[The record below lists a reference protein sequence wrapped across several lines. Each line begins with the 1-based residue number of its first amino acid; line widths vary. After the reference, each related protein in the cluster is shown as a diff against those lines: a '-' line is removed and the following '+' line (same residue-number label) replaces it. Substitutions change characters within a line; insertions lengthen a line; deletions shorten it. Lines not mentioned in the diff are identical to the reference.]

1 MSLID
6 DIKEMGVELT
16 SEQKSGITAY
26 IGKHFVS
33 KSDYNAKTT
42 QLKDA
47 NGRIQELEKRDF
59 ASIEQDRDNWK
70 QKYEGLQKDNTNKSK
85 KEKFFSL
92 LGDDC
97 KDRDYMLYKYGGV
110 DKLELDDKGEIKNGE
125 NIVKDLKEN
134 NANYF
139 GKTPF
144 VVGSTRTNPDDVQTS
159 KDKANEALRAA
170 FGKL

>member
-16 SEQKSGITAY
+16 SEQESGITAY

-59 ASIEQDRDNWK
+59 ASIEQDRDSWK
-70 QKYEGLQKDNTNKSK
+70 QKYEGLEKANTDRSK
-85 KEKFFSL
+85 KEKFFAA

-97 KDRDYMLYKYGGV
+97 KDKDYLLYKYGGV
-110 DKLELDDKGEIKNGE
+110 DKLEMDDKQNIKDAE
-125 NIVKDLKEN
+125 SIIKQLKEDN
-134 NANYF
+134 PTYF

-144 VVGSTRTNPDDVQTS
+144 VVSSTSGSQTEPT
-159 KDKANEALRAA
+159 KGTDKANQVLREM
-170 FGKL
+170 FGK

>member
-16 SEQKSGITAY
+16 SEQESGITAY

-70 QKYEGLQKDNTNKSK
+70 QKYEGLEKANTDRSK
-85 KEKFFSL
+85 KEKFFAA

-97 KDRDYMLYKYGGV
+97 KDKDYLLYKYGGV
-110 DKLELDDKGEIKNGE
+110 DKLEMDDKQNIKDAE
-125 NIVKDLKEN
+125 NIIKQLKEDN
-134 NANYF
+134 PTYF

-144 VVGSTRTNPDDVQTS
+144 VVSSTSGSQTEPT
-159 KDKANEALRAA
+159 KGTDKANQALREM
-170 FGKL
+170 FGK

>member
-16 SEQKSGITAY
+16 SEQESGITAY

-59 ASIEQDRDNWK
+59 ASIEQDRDSWK
-70 QKYEGLQKDNTNKSK
+70 QKYEGLEKANTDRSK
-85 KEKFFSL
+85 KEKFFAA

-97 KDRDYMLYKYGGV
+97 KDKDYLLYKYGGV
-110 DKLELDDKGEIKNGE
+110 DKLEMDDKQNIKDAD
-125 NIVKDLKEN
+125 NIIKQLKEDN
-134 NANYF
+134 PTYF

-144 VVGSTRTNPDDVQTS
+144 VVSSTAGSQTEPT
-159 KDKANEALRAA
+159 KGTDKANQALRGI
-170 FGKL
+170 FGK

>member
-16 SEQKSGITAY
+16 SEQESGITAY

-70 QKYEGLQKDNTNKSK
+70 QKYEGLEKANTDRSK
-85 KEKFFSL
+85 KEKFFAA

-97 KDRDYMLYKYGGV
+97 KDKDYLLYKYGGV
-110 DKLELDDKGEIKNGE
+110 DKLEMDDKQNIKDAD
-125 NIVKDLKEN
+125 NIIKQLKEDN
-134 NANYF
+134 PTYF

-144 VVGSTRTNPDDVQTS
+144 VVSSTSGSQTEPT
-159 KDKANEALRAA
+159 KGTDKANQALSEM
-170 FGKL
+170 FGK